1 MNVAWSHERP
11 FAISNRFGG
20 GTLLGVFMAK
30 SSKLL
35 NVYER
40 MVAAEEEKRRLM
52 PERLVTLIADK
63 PWIKAVSQHS
73 QARQAFLEAAID
85 FCRSGKA
92 KAPKSSRKMT
102 AKQAIRTSAHEVYI
116 P

>member
-1 MNVAWSHERP
+1 M
-11 FAISNRFGG
+11 
-20 GTLLGVFMAK
+20 FMAK

-35 NVYER
+35 SAYER
-40 MVAAEEEKRRLM
+40 MVAAEEEKNRLM
-52 PERLVTLIADK
+52 PERLATLIADK

-85 FCRSGKA
+85 FCRSEKA
-92 KAPKSSRKMT
+92 RAPKSTRK
-102 AKQAIRTSAHEVYI
+102 AGPKQALRKSVQEAHV

>member
-1 MNVAWSHERP
+1 
-11 FAISNRFGG
+11 
-20 GTLLGVFMAK
+20 MAAP
-30 SSKLL
+30 SKLL
-35 NVYER
+35 NAYER
-40 MVAAEEEKRRLM
+40 MMAAEEEKRRLM

-85 FCRSGKA
+85 FCRSKKA
-92 KAPKSSRKMT
+92 KASKVSGRRHT
-102 AKQAIRTSAHEVYI
+102 KQAIRGSAQEAHV

>member
-1 MNVAWSHERP
+1 M
-11 FAISNRFGG
+11 
-20 GTLLGVFMAK
+20 K

-35 NVYER
+35 KAYER
-40 MVAAEEEKRRLM
+40 MMAAEEEKRRLM

-85 FCRSGKA
+85 FCQSEKA
-92 KAPKSSRKMT
+92 KALKVSGRRHT
-102 AKQAIRTSAHEVYI
+102 KQAIRGSAQEAHV